1 MLVLTVDEIEN
12 LFSQV
17 ATVPKNTKHA
27 ITREKYRYLP
37 PSRWQNYSSYYMP
50 PNKYQHQ
57 LIVEGFHAEEKQTQ
71 CALVRITEK
80 VSDLQKA
87 IDHISTVEKNLK
99 NEDKDLINKQEQ
111 LKEIHKEVLMNIT
124 KVRAEIREDTEDT
137 KSLEE
142 IIR

>member
-50 PNKYQHQ
+50 PNKYQHK
-57 LIVEGFHAEEKQTQ
+57 LIVEGFHTEEKQTQ

-87 IDHISTVEKNLK
+87 IDHISTIEKNLK

>member
-111 LKEIHKEVLMNIT
+111 LKQIHKEVLMNIT

>member
-1 MLVLTVDEIEN
+1 MLTVDEIEN

-50 PNKYQHQ
+50 PNKYQHK
-57 LIVEGFHAEEKQTQ
+57 LIVEGFHTEEKQTQ

-87 IDHISTVEKNLK
+87 IDHINAKKKNLK

-111 LKEIHKEVLMNIT
+111 LKEIHKEVFTM
-124 KVRAEIREDTEDT
+124 KVVCGD
-137 KSLEE
+137 LENY
-142 IIR
+142 

>member
-1 MLVLTVDEIEN
+1 
-12 LFSQV
+12 
-17 ATVPKNTKHA
+17 
-27 ITREKYRYLP
+27 
-37 PSRWQNYSSYYMP
+37 MP
-50 PNKYQHQ
+50 PNKYQHK

-99 NEDKDLINKQEQ
+99 NEDKNLINKQEE
-111 LKEIHKEVLMNIT
+111 LKEIHKKVLMNIT

>member
-1 MLVLTVDEIEN
+1 MLTVDEIEN

-99 NEDKDLINKQEQ
+99 NEDKDLINKQEK

>member
-1 MLVLTVDEIEN
+1 MLTVDEIEN

>member
-1 MLVLTVDEIEN
+1 MLTVNEIEE

>member
-1 MLVLTVDEIEN
+1 
-12 LFSQV
+12 
-17 ATVPKNTKHA
+17 
-27 ITREKYRYLP
+27 
-37 PSRWQNYSSYYMP
+37 MP
-50 PNKYQHQ
+50 PNKYQHK
-57 LIVEGFHAEEKQTQ
+57 LIVEGFHTEEKQTH

-111 LKEIHKEVLMNIT
+111 LKQIHKEVLMNIT

>member
-1 MLVLTVDEIEN
+1 MLVLTRDEIEN

-37 PSRWQNYSSYYMP
+37 PSRSQNYSSYYMP
-50 PNKYQHQ
+50 PNKYQQ
-57 LIVEGFHAEEKQTQ
+57 RLVVEGFHAEEKQTK
-71 CALVRITEK
+71 CTLVRIAEE
-80 VSDLQKA
+80 VGDLQKA

-99 NEDKDLINKQEQ
+99 NDDKELIDKQEK

>member
-1 MLVLTVDEIEN
+1 MLVLTVEEIEN

-17 ATVPKNTKHA
+17 ASVPTNTKHA

-37 PSRWQNYSSYYMP
+37 PSRSQNYSSYYMP
-50 PNKYQHQ
+50 PNKYQRR
-57 LIVEGFHAEEKQTQ
+57 LVVEGFHTEEKQTK
-71 CALVRITEK
+71 CALVRITEE

-99 NEDKDLINKQEQ
+99 NDDKELINKQEK

-124 KVRAEIREDTEDT
+124 KVRAEI
-137 KSLEE
+137 
-142 IIR
+142 

>member
-1 MLVLTVDEIEN
+1 MLVLTVEEIEN

-87 IDHISTVEKNLK
+87 IDHISAIEKNLK
-99 NEDKDLINKQEQ
+99 NEDKDLINKQEK

>member
-50 PNKYQHQ
+50 PNKYQHK
-57 LIVEGFHAEEKQTQ
+57 LIVEGFHTEEKQTR

>member
-87 IDHISTVEKNLK
+87 IDHISTIEKNLK

>member
-1 MLVLTVDEIEN
+1 
-12 LFSQV
+12 
-17 ATVPKNTKHA
+17 
-27 ITREKYRYLP
+27 
-37 PSRWQNYSSYYMP
+37 MP
-50 PNKYQHQ
+50 PNKYQHK
-57 LIVEGFHAEEKQTQ
+57 LIVEGFHTEEKQTQ

-87 IDHISTVEKNLK
+87 IDHISAIEKNLK